1 VKIEDI
7 GDERAR
13 MNVVLRLYGS
23 NSQTLGF
30 MPKGAF
36 EERARAGT
44 LLVAVDDDDEIVGY
58 LLYDV
63 RLRRIVIG
71 HLCIDSAHRGAG
83 VAPMMVTELR
93 VRHPERDGI
102 LVNCRN
108 DYDAHRLWPR
118 LDFESVNER
127 PGRGREGMLLTKWWL
142 DFGHPTLFTMFADQ
156 EHRLRIAVDTD
167 VFIDLVEDRPE
178 SAASRALVS
187 DWVVDIARVVVTKTV
202 NQELGHHDDAAIR
215 QRRRAQLTGFERADT
230 ASGDWKEAES
240 QIYEFLGRPKFSDHD
255 QLDLQHVARAAAAHV
270 GLFASRDG
278 DLIRRF
284 RAPAW
289 ELFQLKIGTPA
300 DLLADLWRQ
309 TAGPYTPSSIEN
321 TTFKFFVPRPEEDD
335 ELYEAFSNRAAGE
348 RKKEFS
354 QYLRQCR
361 SDPLHWEL
369 LVLRTS
375 GGNAVALIARSC
387 DKRRANVSLLRVAGS
402 NAGTIARQVA
412 HVLRVYALRKGA
424 ETLIISDKN
433 LSPQLP
439 EGLISE
445 GFVEAG
451 NEWWSVA
458 LDEHIPAIGVANAMS
473 QLAALPKE
481 LGVDVVIPRLRRE
494 QLTSSE
500 ILELERRFAP
510 LKVANSGVPTYSVPI
525 RPVWAEQLF
534 DTELSSS
541 TLFSRHDDL
550 GISREHVYYSGAAR
564 GEFGPPSR
572 ILWYVSRERQRQGT
586 GAVRATS
593 KVEEVVVGRP
603 LDLFRRFSRLGI
615 YQREQVL
622 EMGAKRGTLMAIRF
636 SDTEV
641 FKSPIPHSEFLKII
655 ENCGYRAA
663 LRSPQKLPDKVFD
676 IVYERGMHGPV

>member
-7 GDERAR
+7 GDEYAR
-13 MNVVLRLYGS
+13 MDVVLGLYRA

-44 LLVAVDDDDEIVGY
+44 LLVAVDGDEIVGY
-58 LLYDV
+58 LLYDI
-63 RLRRIVIG
+63 RLRRIVIA
-71 HLCIDSAHRGAG
+71 HLCIDSAHRGEG
-83 VAPMMVTELR
+83 VAPMMVAELR
-93 VRHPERDGI
+93 ARHSEQDGI

-187 DWVVDIARVVVTKTV
+187 DWVVDVARVVVTKTV
-202 NQELGHHDDAAIR
+202 NQELGHHEDAAVR
-215 QRRRAQLTGFERADT
+215 KRRRAQLTGFARADT
-230 ASGDWKEAES
+230 ASDDWKEAEL
-240 QIYEFLGRPKFSDHD
+240 QLHQLIGRPKLSAHG

-270 GLFASRDG
+270 GLFASRDN

-284 RAPAW
+284 RVSAW

-309 TAGPYTPSSIEN
+309 TAGPYAPSSIEN
-321 TTFKFFVPRPEEDD
+321 TTFKFFVPSPKEDD
-335 ELYEAFSNRAAGE
+335 ELYAVFSNRAAGE

-361 SDPLHWEL
+361 SDPLHWEM
-369 LVLRTS
+369 LVLRS
-375 GGNAVALIARSC
+375 DGKAVALVARSC
-387 DKRRANVSLLRVAGS
+387 GEGRANVSLFRVAGS
-402 NAGTIARQVA
+402 YAGTIARQVA
-412 HVLRVYALRKGA
+412 HVLRDYALRNGA
-424 ETLIISDKN
+424 ETLVISDQN

-445 GFVEAG
+445 GFVEAEK
-451 NEWWSVA
+451 EWWSVA
-458 LDEHIPAIGVANAMS
+458 IDKHIPSISVAHAMS
-473 QLAALPKE
+473 QLTPLPKQ
-481 LGVDVVIPRLRRE
+481 LGVDVAIPKLRLE

-510 LKVANSGVPTYSVPI
+510 LKVADSRVPTYSVPI

-534 DTELSSS
+534 DTDLSSG
-541 TLFSRHDDL
+541 TLFNRNDDL

-572 ILWYVSRERQRQGT
+572 ILWYVSHERKRPGT

-593 KVEEVVVGRP
+593 KVEEVAVGRP
-603 LDLFRRFSRLGI
+603 LDLYRRFSRLGV
-615 YQREQVL
+615 YQREQIL
-622 EMGAKRGTLMAIRF
+622 KMGAKRGTLMAIRF

-641 FKSPIPHSEFLKII
+641 FKFPIPHSEFFEIV
-655 ENCGYRAA
+655 ENCGYRVA
-663 LRSPQKLPDKVFD
+663 LRSPQKLPDRVFD
-676 IVYERGMHGPV
+676 IVYERGMHGRV